1 MRYFEIS
8 SGFRVP
14 MSNEEREIMS
24 KVGIKGIREDEIID
38 EREQEVARMMMMRG
52 LLNKKRDKDGKLV
65 YRQNSVNDIF
75 TGRDF

>member
-24 KVGIKGIREDEIID
+24 KVGIKGIREDELID